1 MHRSKAAR
9 HRAAR
14 HPAARARRGGLR
26 PGSSRKWR
34 RALAATLVLL
44 ALAASA
50 AWWWVGGPAP
60 EPADAAKTQRP
71 GHAPLNYVGS
81 AACAGCHRDQH
92 DAWTRSHHAQAMQP
106 AGESSV
112 LADFGPAAA
121 GLPDGRSTVSR
132 RDGRFFVRVDG
143 PGGRTGEHEVRY
155 TVGVSPLQQY
165 LIELPGGR
173 LQAFDLA
180 WDARPQAQGGQRWFA
195 VSGDRKPGAAP
206 HWGRAGRQARAGCPE
221 CHATNP
227 RTGGQ
232 SASGDAQPWS
242 EPGVGCEA
250 CHGPGSAHIAWA
262 RGEAAPQ
269 DRIKGLAVRL
279 DERFGVVWAPGGA
292 GAAPSR
298 SRPHAG
304 NREIETCA
312 QCHSHRTRL
321 SADHAAG
328 RPLGDAFVPS
338 LLEPGLYWPDGQMRE
353 AAFTY
358 ASFLQSRMHG
368 PGVTC
373 GDCHDA
379 HAATLRIPG
388 NGVCAQCHLAS
399 RYDTPQHHFHPA
411 GSEGARCIA
420 CHMPRAAALA
430 LDSRHDH
437 SIRVP
442 RPDLSVR
449 LGTPNACKGCH
460 TDRTD
465 EWAAAA
471 IRRHHPDPRP
481 GFQSF
486 GEAFDAADRDRPG
499 AQRRLLQV
507 VRDPGQPGIVR
518 ASALSRLAR
527 RPDAIAAEFAAA
539 LLADPDVLVRI
550 AAVRVLAVVPPAER
564 PGLLAAAL
572 EDPVLAVRIA
582 AGRAL
587 AGADPERL
595 SAPQRAALARALDE
609 YVAAQDANADLVESR
624 IEVGRLYAE
633 NGRPHEAAAAFAQ
646 ALALEPDSREAAQGL
661 AAARRAAGAK
671 PARPE

>member
-1 MHRSKAAR
+1 
-9 HRAAR
+9 
-14 HPAARARRGGLR
+14 
-26 PGSSRKWR
+26 
-34 RALAATLVLL
+34 
-44 ALAASA
+44 
-50 AWWWVGGPAP
+50 
-60 EPADAAKTQRP
+60 
-71 GHAPLNYVGS
+71 
-81 AACAGCHRDQH
+81 
-92 DAWTRSHHAQAMQP
+92 
-106 AGESSV
+106 
-112 LADFGPAAA
+112 
-121 GLPDGRSTVSR
+121 
-132 RDGRFFVRVDG
+132 
-143 PGGRTGEHEVRY
+143 
-155 TVGVSPLQQY
+155 
-165 LIELPGGR
+165 
-173 LQAFDLA
+173 
-180 WDARPQAQGGQRWFA
+180 
-195 VSGDRKPGAAP
+195 
-206 HWGRAGRQARAGCPE
+206 
-221 CHATNP
+221 
-227 RTGGQ
+227 
-232 SASGDAQPWS
+232 
-242 EPGVGCEA
+242 
-250 CHGPGSAHIAWA
+250 
-262 RGEAAPQ
+262 
-269 DRIKGLAVRL
+269 
-279 DERFGVVWAPGGA
+279 
-292 GAAPSR
+292 
-298 SRPHAG
+298 
-304 NREIETCA
+304 
-312 QCHSHRTRL
+312 
-321 SADHAAG
+321 
-328 RPLGDAFVPS
+328 
-338 LLEPGLYWPDGQMRE
+338 
-353 AAFTY
+353 
-358 ASFLQSRMHG
+358 
-368 PGVTC
+368 
-373 GDCHDA
+373 
-379 HAATLRIPG
+379 
-388 NGVCAQCHLAS
+388 
-399 RYDTPQHHFHPA
+399 
-411 GSEGARCIA
+411 
-420 CHMPRAAALA
+420 MPRAAALA